1 MQQRLALIGGDV
13 DIIGSGRGA
22 AERAGPSGGGDADT
36 VGGLLTGASILP
48 PNRGPA
54 QVRRQLAVVVG
65 RSGAE
70 QRRRISV
77 VVVRHDVITGGQSGA
92 ERSGEDQP

>member
-1 MQQRLALIGGDV
+1 MQQRVALVGGDV
-13 DIIGSGRGA
+13 DIVRSGGGA

-36 VGGLLTGASILP
+36 VGGLLTGASILQ

-54 QVRRQLAVVVG
+54 QVRRRLAVVVG

-70 QRRRISV
+70 RRRRRSFI
-77 VVVRHDVITGGQSGA
+77 VVRHVIAGGRSGA